1 MLLPQSYYM
10 QNPNLSEGADSIS
23 GQLHRNKEC
32 PITGIT
38 KSGSL
43 EEDDVGKQC
52 SESAFTCQSVVVF
65 WGGRVYTENSHHFW
79 HCPIKLEFFRTICMF
94 GS

>member
-52 SESAFTCQSVVVF
+52 SESAFTCQSVVVVVLG
-65 WGGRVYTENSHHFW
+65 WEGLH
-79 HCPIKLEFFRTICMF
+79 
-94 GS
+94 

>member
-1 MLLPQSYYM
+1 MGSRLLPQSYQY
-10 QNPNLSEGADSIS
+10 PKLSEGADLVG

-52 SESAFTCQSVVVF
+52 SESAFTCQSVVVVVLG
-65 WGGRVYTENSHHFW
+65 WEGLH
-79 HCPIKLEFFRTICMF
+79 
-94 GS
+94 

>member
-1 MLLPQSYYM
+1 M
-10 QNPNLSEGADSIS
+10 QNPDLSEGADNIR

-43 EEDDVGKQC
+43 EEGGAGKPC
-52 SESAFTCQSVVVF
+52 SECAFTCQSVVVLGV
-65 WGGRVYTENSHHFW
+65 GGFTLKIHTIFGIVLLNQRV
-79 HCPIKLEFFRTICMF
+79 FFLTICVF